1 MVRKGQ
7 VYTKSAI
14 FVEDFDRSQEIEFD
28 FIIERILFRNDETFT
43 MVASKI
49 VWNSHRVLFPQN
61 KTVVSGKI
69 ADPKIGDR
77 FTTSGLIQYNKK
89 HGYSIKITKPIEPYI
104 PRTRS
109 EMIDYLSDKIDGIGK
124 L

>member
-7 VYTKSAI
+7 VYTKSAT

-28 FIIERILFRNDETFT
+28 FIIERVLFRNDETFT

-61 KTVVSGKI
+61 KTVV
-69 ADPKIGDR
+69 
-77 FTTSGLIQYNKK
+77 
-89 HGYSIKITKPIEPYI
+89 
-104 PRTRS
+104 
-109 EMIDYLSDKIDGIGK
+109 
-124 L
+124 